1 MRPLFT
7 LHAGEY
13 LVGEVVEKEFPD
25 CQVWIPA
32 TDTGIDLLVTNP
44 TKRTFVGLQVNFSK
58 DFYSKEDPFF
68 EQKLES
74 FGWWNLKEEKIQQSK
89 ADFWVFVL
97 YNFNSRK
104 ARYLVIPTQILLKKL
119 LSIHGDNSD
128 FKIYLMLTATG
139 KCWEVRGLQKTEQ
152 RDFARGHTGDQ
163 ARDFSQFID
172 AWDQVRRI
180 VT

>member
-7 LHAGEY
+7 LHAGEF
-13 LVGEVVEKEFPD
+13 LVGEIIEKEFPD
-25 CQVWIPA
+25 CQVWVPA
-32 TDTGIDLLVTNP
+32 TDARVDLLVTNSA
-44 TKRTFVGLQVNFSK
+44 KRTFVGLQVKLSK
-58 DFYSKEDPFF
+58 DFSSKEDAFF
-68 EQKLES
+68 EQRLES
-74 FGWWNLKEEKIQQSK
+74 FGWWSLKEEKIRQSE

-104 ARYLVIPTQILLKKL
+104 ARHLVVPTQILFKKL
-119 LSIHGDNSD
+119 VSIHGDISD
-128 FKIYLMLTATG
+128 FKVDLMLTATG

-152 RDFARGHTGDQ
+152 RSIARGHAGDQ
-163 ARDFSQFID
+163 SRDFSQFID